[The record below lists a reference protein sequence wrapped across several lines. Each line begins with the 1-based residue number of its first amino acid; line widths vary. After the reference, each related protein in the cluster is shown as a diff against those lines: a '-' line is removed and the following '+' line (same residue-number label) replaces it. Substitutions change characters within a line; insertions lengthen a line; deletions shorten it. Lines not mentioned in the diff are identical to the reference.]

1 MKPFDIVTDISS
13 GKKKLIDSSNEKLY
27 NAFIINRALSY
38 FPDTVFYAQE
48 MNINHHLD
56 NLLQHDFL
64 FHSIRKA
71 KRFSKWSKKDEISN
85 IEIVQEYFKYSSKR
99 AEEALKILSKKD
111 IYEIKKR
118 LERGGQ

>member
-1 MKPFDIVTDISS
+1 VKPFDIVTDISS

-71 KRFSKWSKKDEISN
+71 KRFSKWSKKDKVSD

-111 IYEIKKR
+111 ISEIKKQ
-118 LERGGQ
+118 LEKGGQ

>member
-71 KRFSKWSKKDEISN
+71 KRFSKWSKKDKVSD
-85 IEIVQEYFKYSSKR
+85 IEIVQEYFKYSNKR

-111 IYEIKKR
+111 ISEIKKL

>member
-1 MKPFDIVTDISS
+1 MKPFDVVTDISS

-64 FHSIRKA
+64 FHLIRKA
-71 KRFSKWSKKDEISN
+71 KRFSKWSKKDKVSY
-85 IEIVQEYFKYSSKR
+85 IEIVQEYFKYSNKR

-111 IYEIKKR
+111 ISEIKKR

>member
-1 MKPFDIVTDISS
+1 VKPFDIVTDISS

-71 KRFSKWSKKDEISN
+71 KRFSKWSKKDKVSD
-85 IEIVQEYFKYSSKR
+85 IEIVQEYFKYSNKR

-111 IYEIKKR
+111 ISEIKKL

>member
-13 GKKKLIDSSNEKLY
+13 GKKKLINSSNEKLY

-64 FHSIRKA
+64 FHSIRKT
-71 KRFSKWSKKDEISN
+71 KRFSKWSKKDEISD

-111 IYEIKKR
+111 ISEIKKR

>member
-1 MKPFDIVTDISS
+1 VKPFDVVTDISS

-71 KRFSKWSKKDEISN
+71 KRFSKWSKKDKVSY
-85 IEIVQEYFKYSSKR
+85 IEIVQEYFKYSNKR

-111 IYEIKKR
+111 ISEIKKR